1 MVVGGVK
8 MEKNKIKAVGDVTY
22 CVSKECKD
30 RCWRHVDNY
39 VFDDPCRLY
48 SMMAECEKQRK
59 KNTRK

>member
-1 MVVGGVK
+1 
-8 MEKNKIKAVGDVTY
+8 MEKTKKNAIGDVTY

-30 RCWRHVDNY
+30 RCWRHIDNY
-39 VFDDPCRLY
+39 VFNDTCRLY